1 MAQQTEKTLE
11 IWTDGACKC
20 NPGIGGWGAYMVWGA
35 HTREMYG
42 GSKLTTNNQ
51 MELTAVISALSAL
64 RRKCPGDPP
73 TRSQS
78 RMRSSGSSLTNL
90 PRSSTS
96 NGAG

>member
-64 RRKCPGDPP
+64 RRKCPRLTSRPP
-73 TRSQS
+73 HTRHFAK
-78 RMRSSGSSLTNL
+78 RL
-90 PRSSTS
+90 
-96 NGAG
+96 AC

>member
-42 GSKLTTNNQ
+42 GSKLTTNN
-51 MELTAVISALSAL
+51 
-64 RRKCPGDPP
+64 
-73 TRSQS
+73 
-78 RMRSSGSSLTNL
+78 
-90 PRSSTS
+90 
-96 NGAG
+96 